1 MVPKQCK
8 SPAKHD
14 ETMAG
19 CFMFEGWDYLYLP
32 NTFLLCEVN
41 QCEPGTTE
49 ALGIHTMAL
58 TRISNSGT
66 WCSTLSKT
74 QRLTSLRNHSCYCFR
89 FHQMLPDVFRF
100 QLSAWQFVQCA
111 RSATGAPAGS
121 CRCGPTCHGVHG
133 AHEHGT
139 SNGHPGFDP
148 NNAPILAFRHPLCP
162 PWFIFGEVSEPNF
175 TAPDNM
181 DNQIKF
187 LQKLR
192 SPNFLEFLLRF
203 RNLRL

>member
-1 MVPKQCK
+1 MGL
-8 SPAKHD
+8 SLSA
-14 ETMAG
+14 
-19 CFMFEGWDYLYLP
+19 

-74 QRLTSLRNHSCYCFR
+74 QRPHSVINLSDFTSCYQLLPDVTRCYCFNFR
-89 FHQMLPDVFRF
+89 PGNSCNAHDPQQAHQPDHAGVVRP
-100 QLSAWQFVQCA
+100 
-111 RSATGAPAGS
+111 ATES
-121 CRCGPTCHGVHG
+121 T
-133 AHEHGT
+133 EHTT
-139 SNGHPGFDP
+139 SNGHPGVDR

>member
-1 MVPKQCK
+1 MTKPWLVSVSCSKDGIIFICQHFPALRGEPMWAWNNWSTWNPHHGSHQDQQFRHMVQHPVK
-8 SPAKHD
+8 D
-14 ETMAG
+14 
-19 CFMFEGWDYLYLP
+19 
-32 NTFLLCEVN
+32 
-41 QCEPGTTE
+41 
-49 ALGIHTMAL
+49 
-58 TRISNSGT
+58 
-66 WCSTLSKT
+66 SK
-74 QRLTSLRNHSCYCFR
+74 TSLRNQSFR
-89 FHQMLPDVFRF
+89 FHQLLPDVTRCYCFNFRPGNSCNAHDP
-100 QLSAWQFVQCA
+100 QQAHQPDHAGVV
-111 RSATGAPAGS
+111 RPATES
-121 CRCGPTCHGVHG
+121 T
-133 AHEHGT
+133 EHTT
-139 SNGHPGFDP
+139 SNGHPGVDR